1 MTDGKWQQLAMSDKT
16 AIAAALRQAHTAS
29 QWQARAGWGLME
41 ARPDDSHYNLGWVAD
56 LKAFST
62 NELPDGSSLALRIA
76 DLTLMLVKKGTVTAE
91 LSLHGSTDAA
101 IRDWLGGQLAA
112 AGLDPAKL
120 DEALPYDMPGGAR
133 GSDEA
138 YDAEGT
144 KEALGELSNWFANAD
159 MALNQV
165 VADYSGPAPGPSPVR
180 CWPHFFDIATLIAL
194 DGDDADNKRTI
205 GVGMSPGDDN
215 FDEPYFYISLWP
227 VPDQSALTELPAIGH
242 WRTEGFTGAV
252 APAESILASANQ
264 GADMAE
270 FLKEAVAISMKA
282 HGA

>member
-1 MTDGKWQQLAMSDKT
+1 MTDGNWQRLEMGDKA

-29 QWQARAGWGLME
+29 QWQARAGWGLIE
-41 ARPDDSHYNLGWVAD
+41 ARPDDSHYNLGWNAD
-56 LKAFST
+56 LNAFST
-62 NELPDGSSLALRIA
+62 NELPDGSSLALRIS
-76 DLTLMLVKKGTVTAE
+76 DLTLMLVKEGTVTAE
-91 LSLHGSTDAA
+91 LSLHGGTDAA
-101 IRDWLGGQLAA
+101 IRDWLGEQLTA
-112 AGLDPAKL
+112 AGLDASKL

-133 GSDEA
+133 GADDA

-144 KEALGELSNWFANAD
+144 KEALGELSNWVANAD

-165 VADYSGPAPGPSPVR
+165 AADYSGPAPGPSSVR
-180 CWPHFFDIATLIAL
+180 CWPHFFDIATLISL
-194 DGDDADNKRTI
+194 DEDGAENKRTI

-215 FDEPYFYISLWP
+215 FDQPYFYISLWP

-242 WRTEGFTGAV
+242 WRTEGFAGAV

-264 GADMAE
+264 GGDMAE
-270 FLKEAVAISMKA
+270 FLREAVAISVKA